1 MASGKK
7 SFFLGLFLCL
17 GVLAI
22 GFVIFSTYKELNK
35 KKQVQAEIEA
45 LQQEAE
51 KVSRENDLI
60 QEKIAYLQ
68 SREYQEREAKDRLN
82 LQNPDENV
90 VIIKSG
96 IAKAPK
102 DEDAGDAEKELAV
115 SAPEPAVQMSN
126 FKKWYKY
133 FFN

>member
-17 GVLAI
+17 GFVAI
-22 GFVIFSTYKELNK
+22 GFVAFATYKELNK
-35 KKQVQAEIEA
+35 KKQVQVEIEK
-45 LQQEAE
+45 LQQEAA
-51 KVSRENDLI
+51 KVSQENDLI

-82 LQNPDENV
+82 LQSPDENV
-90 VIIKSG
+90 VIVKSSVVG
-96 IAKAPK
+96 KPSSDEKNVPPK
-102 DEDAGDAEKELAV
+102 EESA
-115 SAPEPAVQMSN
+115 SAPIYSAPMSN
-126 FKKWYKY
+126 FKKWCNY